1 MRVAIGMVETNSIG
15 AGIEAT
21 DAMLKQ
27 ANVEVI
33 FSRSVCPGK
42 YLVLI
47 SGRVS
52 DIKASMQAGVEKAK
66 GTLVD
71 SLILPNV
78 HPSIAPALKQ
88 ATPIDGLKA
97 LGVLE
102 SFSVASLVVAAD
114 MAVKAAAVTLIEIR
128 IAIALGGK
136 AYCTLTGD
144 ESSVQV
150 SVKTGAEYLRSQ
162 GVLVSEVVIARPHN
176 EILPFLL

>member
-1 MRVAIGMVETNSIG
+1 MRAAIGMVETNSVG

-21 DAMLKQ
+21 DAMLKR

-33 FSRSVCPGK
+33 YSRPVCPGK
-42 YLVLI
+42 YLVLV

-52 DIKASMQAGVEKAK
+52 DIEASMQAGVEKTA

-71 SLILPNV
+71 TLILPNV

-88 ATPIDGLKA
+88 ATSIDGLKA

-114 MAVKAAAVTLIEIR
+114 MAVKAAAVILIEIR
-128 IAIALGGK
+128 TAIALGGK

-150 SVKTGAEYLRSQ
+150 AVKTGAEYLRSQ
-162 GVLVSEVVIARPHN
+162 GALVSEIVIARPHN